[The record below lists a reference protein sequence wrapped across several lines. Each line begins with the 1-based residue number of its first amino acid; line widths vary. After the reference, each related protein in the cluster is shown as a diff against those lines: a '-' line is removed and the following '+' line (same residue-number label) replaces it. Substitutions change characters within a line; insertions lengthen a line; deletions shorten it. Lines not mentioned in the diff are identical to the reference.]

1 MVFQAR
7 KSFVRAHGRKPR
19 APELIDAFQ
28 RVASGTGIAAAHGM
42 PSTQG
47 GSAMT
52 PSQIRDELLSQ
63 HESLRARLEA
73 TRAVVDRWAKGE
85 VPQAHV
91 RTELAGLSDAL
102 RSHNLVEERTLREL
116 IRNVDAWGP
125 VRVEIMDESHVDE
138 HRDLFDALH
147 VISLA
152 HDGREA
158 LQELERFRARLLAHM
173 DREEAGFLNAS
184 VLRDDQVV
192 IDAQGG

>member
-1 MVFQAR
+1 
-7 KSFVRAHGRKPR
+7 
-19 APELIDAFQ
+19 
-28 RVASGTGIAAAHGM
+28 
-42 PSTQG
+42 
-47 GSAMT
+47 MT

-63 HESLRARLEA
+63 HEGLRRRLEA
-73 TRAVVDRWAKGE
+73 ASGVVAAWAKGGAA
-85 VPQAHV
+85 QAAV
-91 RTELAGLSDAL
+91 RSELAGLSDAL
-102 RSHNLVEERTLREL
+102 RTHNLVEERTLREL

-125 VRVEIMDESHVDE
+125 VRVEIMDESHVEE

-152 HDGREA
+152 QDGGEA
-158 LQELERFRARLLAHM
+158 LRELEGFRARLLAHM